1 MGMTTRSYGIID
13 RIIGEIDKAIKVLA
27 SPARPTRAS
36 PDSTGGEFDLKDA
49 ERQESIRLMRVN
61 HSGEIAAQAL
71 YQGQALAARNDTV
84 AAAMRRAASE
94 EMDHLAWC
102 EERLRELHGR
112 TSLLNPLWYAG
123 SFAIGALAGA
133 VGDRSSLGFVA
144 ETERQ
149 VEAHLRGSKD
159 SLPAA
164 DQRSRAIVDAMT
176 QDEVSHGAQAASLGA
191 DELPFLLRSAMRLT
205 SRVMTKSSY
214 WL

>member
-1 MGMTTRSYGIID
+1 MTTRTYGILD

-27 SPARPTRAS
+27 SPARPSRAA
-36 PDSTGGEFDLKDA
+36 PDPAGGEFELTDR
-49 ERQESIRLMRVN
+49 EREASIRLMRVN

-71 YQGQALAARNDTV
+71 YQGQGLTARNGTV
-84 AAAMRRAASE
+84 AAAMRHAASE

-112 TSLLNPLWYAG
+112 TSLLNPLWYVG

-133 VGDRSSLGFVA
+133 VGDRASLGFVA
-144 ETERQ
+144 ETEKQ
-149 VEAHLRGSKD
+149 VEVHLQGSKD
-159 SLPAA
+159 RLPAA
-164 DQRSRAIVDAMT
+164 DRRSRAIVDQMT
-176 QDEVSHGAQAASLGA
+176 HDEVAHGSQAASLGA
-191 DELPFLLRSAMRLT
+191 DELPFPLRSAMRLT